1 MPKFI
6 KLKSGNF
13 LNLDVISFV
22 QEKDHKVWTIEDACA
37 KEFNNY
43 TVADDTVW
51 EIIMKYVND
60 HLYSSNDAEAL

>member
-22 QEKDHKVWTIEDACA
+22 QEKDHKVWTIEDSCA